1 MTAAQDRYKITTD
14 QVNAFK
20 ESFRSAEIRFN
31 EGVITSVDYIIA
43 KNNLDRANLN
53 LISARYDY
61 VLRTKILDYYQSKP
75 LW

>member
-1 MTAAQDRYKITTD
+1 MTAAQDRYKALTS
-14 QVNAFK
+14 QVDAYR

-31 EGVITSVDYIIA
+31 EGAITSVDYIIA

-61 VLRTKILDYYQSKP
+61 VLRTKIIDYYQSKP